1 MLMRRTDDLIEVLM
15 SDRELGA
22 YNLTVEHIAQRK
34 PFPVKLIE
42 DLMDK
47 ASGEYSMDF
56 DIDDCS
62 LIIERYGEMN
72 VYISFRE
79 KSNIIYLENDYTETE
94 RIIDGIQSLYRELPD
109 ESIYCGIMDVE
120 EKRKY
125 LELMRSEEGRA
136 IIRREFI
143 EK

>member
-47 ASGEYSMDF
+47 ASVEYSMDF

-94 RIIDGIQSLYRELPD
+94 RIIDGIQSLYRELSD

-125 LELMRSEEGRA
+125 LELMRSEE
-136 IIRREFI
+136 
-143 EK
+143 

>member
-136 IIRREFI
+136 IIRSEFI

>member
-47 ASGEYSMDF
+47 ASVEYSMDF
-56 DIDDCS
+56 DIDDCN

-79 KSNIIYLENDYTETE
+79 KSNIIYLENA
-94 RIIDGIQSLYRELPD
+94 YRQG
-109 ESIYCGIMDVE
+109 Y
-120 EKRKY
+120 
-125 LELMRSEEGRA
+125 
-136 IIRREFI
+136 F
-143 EK
+143 

>member
-42 DLMDK
+42 DLMNK
-47 ASGEYSMDF
+47 ASTEYSMDF

-125 LELMRSEEGRA
+125 LEFMRSEEGRA